1 VLLKAA
7 KSDYIAHV
15 TISDIENDVVA
26 HAEKLARAKGTSPG
40 KELSELARRGIAA
53 EASEPKWEW
62 RNGVPVL
69 PSTGEVI
76 TMEKIQQIMDE
87 EGI

>member
-1 VLLKAA
+1 MLLNFSKPE
-7 KSDYIAHV
+7 YIIRV
-15 TISDIENDVVA
+15 TALDIESDVLA
-26 HAEKLARAKGTSPG
+26 HAEKLAREKGTSPG
-40 KELSELARRGIAA
+40 KELSDLARRGIAA
-53 EASEPKWEW
+53 GASEPKWEW

-69 PSTGEVI
+69 PSTGEVV